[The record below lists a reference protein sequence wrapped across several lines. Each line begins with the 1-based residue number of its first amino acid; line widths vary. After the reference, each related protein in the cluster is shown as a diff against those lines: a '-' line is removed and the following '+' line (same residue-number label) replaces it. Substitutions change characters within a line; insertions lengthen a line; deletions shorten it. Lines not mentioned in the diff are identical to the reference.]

1 MYRRDYLILRLFMSG
16 FENVYQNNAAPIAQ
30 SAEHTSAM
38 RKPQAMVSVPSERI
52 VRMAH
57 NDSGIA
63 QSSWKKT
70 RWPLS
75 EKLHH
80 LKNLVRSIPVIR
92 KYSAARQLVLRN
104 THGVDHPARRSRARQ
119 HPRAGDVGIRN

>member
-57 NDSGIA
+57 NDSGVA
-63 QSSWKKT
+63 QSSWNKT

-80 LKNLVRSIPVIR
+80 LKNLFRSIPVPLET
-92 KYSAARQLVLRN
+92 SALYACY
-104 THGVDHPARRSRARQ
+104 
-119 HPRAGDVGIRN
+119 